1 MKTKISLILLAATLT
16 ACANVKQISKDVDA
30 AHARSLALLNNGSQ
44 GVPEDGRRIPP
55 LERVDGLWL
64 PAHKVAPA
72 AVKAELNPALL
83 KRITTNRSF
92 NSLQDVSSR
101 ITMLTGVPVII
112 SPEATLPVTG
122 AAGVAGLNSMSAGA
136 SPMTSGATMPIVPAI
151 GGGSTSTGMA
161 GYTGQIQP
169 DNTIVYDGQLVGFLD
184 IAASRYGVYW
194 EWDNNGV
201 RFFRTMTRTFR
212 IAALP
217 GDTTLSAKIGNQSS
231 GSNGSSGTGSSS
243 SSNGSGGTSTQET
256 GVSFSA
262 LSVWK
267 GIEDSIK
274 TMLSTNGKVIVTAA
288 TGTVTV
294 SDTPQ
299 VVAQVEKYIQDQNL
313 SLGRQ
318 VVINVRVLSVDL
330 TNSDSYGINWNAV
343 YSTIS
348 GTYGFSFLSGFTPET
363 GSTQLGLKI
372 LGTAGSATSNGID
385 GFAGSNAM
393 INALSKQGRVNQLT
407 SASVTTLNNQPAPT
421 QVGRQVSYLQSSTTT
436 LGSVGVQP
444 TTTLQPGT
452 ITTGFSMNIVPHILD
467 NNKLL
472 LQYAIDLSSLLK
484 LDSISSN
491 GSTIQIPDIATRNFL
506 QRVRINSGD
515 TLVVTGFE
523 QNTDTGNTQGL
534 GDPYNVA
541 LGGGLLGSK
550 SRSVLVVLIQP
561 VVTSQ

>member
-1 MKTKISLILLAATLT
+1 MKRKISMLLLATMLS
-16 ACANVKQISKDVDA
+16 ACANVKQISKDVDE

-44 GVPEDGRRIPP
+44 GIPEDGRRIPP
-55 LERVDGLWL
+55 IERVDGIWL

-72 AVKAELNPALL
+72 AVKVALNPALL

-92 NSLQDVSSR
+92 SSLQDVSSR
-101 ITMLTGVPVII
+101 ITMLTGVPVNI
-112 SPEATLPVTG
+112 SPEANSPISSS
-122 AAGVAGLNSMSAGA
+122 AGITGLNSGIPSA
-136 SPMTSGATMPIVPAI
+136 ATNTPIVPAI
-151 GGGSTSTGMA
+151 GGINSGNVASGLNSLG
-161 GYTGQIQP
+161 QP

-184 IAASRYGVYW
+184 VAASRYGVYW
-194 EWDNNGV
+194 EWDNNSV
-201 RFFRTMTRTFR
+201 RFFRTTTRTFR

-217 GDTTLSAKIGNQSS
+217 GDTTLSAKIGNQTSGASS
-231 GSNGSSGTGSSS
+231 SSGTGSSGS
-243 SSNGSGGTSTQET
+243 SGSGGGTSSQET

-274 TMLSTNGKVIVTAA
+274 TMLSSNGKVIVTAA

-348 GTYGFSFLSGFTPET
+348 GNYGLSFLSSFAPET

-484 LDSISSN
+484 LDTISSN
-491 GSTIQIPDIATRNFL
+491 GSTIQIPDIVTRNFL

-550 SRSVLVVLIQP
+550 ARSVLVVLIQP

>member
-1 MKTKISLILLAATLT
+1 MKHKISMLLLATMLS
-16 ACANVKQISKDVDA
+16 ACANVKQISKDVDE

-44 GVPEDGRRIPP
+44 GIPEDGRRIPP
-55 LERVDGLWL
+55 IERVDGIWL

-72 AVKAELNPALL
+72 AIKVALNPALL

-92 NSLQDVSSR
+92 SSLQDVSSR
-101 ITMLTGVPVII
+101 VTMLTGVPVNI
-112 SPEATLPVTG
+112 SPEANSPISSSTG
-122 AAGVAGLNSMSAGA
+122 LTGLNAGIPSA
-136 SPMTSGATMPIVPAI
+136 ATNTPIVPAI
-151 GGGSTSTGMA
+151 GGINSGNVASGLNSLG
-161 GYTGQIQP
+161 QP

-194 EWDNNGV
+194 EWDNNSV
-201 RFFRTMTRTFR
+201 RFFRTTTRTFR

-217 GDTTLSAKIGNQSS
+217 GDTTLSAKIGNQTSGASS
-231 GSNGSSGTGSSS
+231 SSGTGSSGS
-243 SSNGSGGTSTQET
+243 SGSGGGTSSQET

-274 TMLSTNGKVIVTAA
+274 TMLSSNGKVIVTAA

-348 GTYGFSFLSGFTPET
+348 GNYGLSFLSSFAPET

-484 LDSISSN
+484 LDTISSN

-550 SRSVLVVLIQP
+550 ARSVLVVLIQP